1 MDYKELGRTGFR
13 LPEIG
18 QGTWKYSGGADA
30 LRAGIEL
37 GACFVDTAESYGTE
51 GSVGEAVRGRRDR
64 VFLATKV
71 SPEHF
76 RHADVLR
83 AADNSLRRL
92 NTDHIDLYQLH
103 RPNYTVP
110 IEETMGALE
119 ELVNAGKVRFIGVS
133 NFSEGEIR
141 KAQAALSKHRIVSNQ
156 VRYSVA
162 DRTIETGLLS
172 YCQEHDI
179 TVLAFSPLASGLQN
193 LKARDPGRAL
203 ARVAAMAGKSEAQ
216 VALNW
221 CIAKAGVVAITKT
234 NSIER
239 VRENCEASG
248 WRLSADQARI
258 LDRGIRFRRRRPAVA
273 MLRRLLTRVE
283 QRLGRSL

>member
-1 MDYKELGRTGFR
+1 MGREPGNTAGEQTRSERGF
-13 LPEIG
+13 
-18 QGTWKYSGGADA
+18 
-30 LRAGIEL
+30 EL

-51 GSVGEAVRGRRDR
+51 GSVGEAVRGLRDR

-76 RHADVLR
+76 RRSDVLR

-103 RPNYTVP
+103 RPNYAVP

-119 ELVNAGKVRFIGVS
+119 DLVNAGKVRFIGVS
-133 NFSEGEIR
+133 SFSEGELKR
-141 KAQAALSKHRIVSNQ
+141 AQAALSKHRIVSNQ

-239 VRENCEASG
+239 VRENCGASG
-248 WRLSADQARI
+248 WRLSADQTRI

-273 MLRRLLTRVE
+273 MLRRLLMRVE
-283 QRLGRSL
+283 QRLREVAVAAT